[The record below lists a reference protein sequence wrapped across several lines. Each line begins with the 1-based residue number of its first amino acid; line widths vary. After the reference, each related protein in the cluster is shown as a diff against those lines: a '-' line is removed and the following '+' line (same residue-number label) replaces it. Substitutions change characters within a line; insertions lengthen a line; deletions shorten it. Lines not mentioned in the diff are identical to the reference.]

1 LPADFEVALQ
11 GVDTRL
17 KALQPGTTL
26 GDIAYSS
33 ATANVNTRL
42 GVGTNGQ
49 VLAVSGGVPAWTT
62 TADVTPLTTK
72 GDLFTF
78 TTADARLGVGT
89 NGQLLTADSTEA
101 TGLKWTTVSTSPTF
115 VGVGLVLNGTS
126 TSITQNTQLTFA
138 FASEEYDTNTFHDNS
153 TNNQRI
159 TIPTGY
165 GGKYLITN
173 QVMCP
178 DDWNGYAYSY
188 LYKNGSALNS
198 IGLYNDGRFGSLALT
213 SGVNALIGSTIITLA
228 AADYLELRF
237 QSAITTGA
245 HSMYIR
251 WTATYLG
258 A

>member
-1 LPADFEVALQ
+1 MALQ

-33 ATANVNTRL
+33 ATANTNTRL
-42 GVGTNGQ
+42 PIGTNGQ

-72 GDLFTF
+72 GDLFTY
-78 TTADARLGVGT
+78 TTEDARLGVGT
-89 NGQLLTADSTEA
+89 NGQLLQADSTTA
-101 TGLKWTTVSTSPTF
+101 TGLKWATISTTPTF
-115 VGVGLVLNGTS
+115 VGVGLVINGTS

-138 FASEEYDTNTFHDNS
+138 FPAEEYDTNTFHDNS
-153 TNNQRI
+153 TNNARI

-165 GGKYLITN
+165 GGKYLITS
-173 QVMCP
+173 QTMCP
-178 DDWNGYAYSY
+178 DNWNGYGYTY

-213 SGVNALIGSTIITLA
+213 DGINALIGSTVITLA

-237 QSAITTGA
+237 QSAITTGN
-245 HSMYIR
+245 HSMYVR

>member
-1 LPADFEVALQ
+1 MATSPIYSWPEPDNTDLVKNGALAI
-11 GVDTRL
+11 R
-17 KALQPGTTL
+17 TL
-26 GDIAYSS
+26 GDAIDTTMGTMVAKTIVDAKGDIIA
-33 ATANVNTRL
+33 ATAADTVSRL
-42 GVGTNGQ
+42 AVGTNGQ
-49 VLAVSGGVPAWTT
+49 VL
-62 TADVTPLTTK
+62 
-72 GDLFTF
+72 
-78 TTADARLGVGT
+78 
-89 NGQLLTADSTEA
+89 TADSTTA
-101 TGLKWTTVSTSPTF
+101 TGLKWATPASGGATF

-165 GGKYLITN
+165 GGKYLVTSQI
-173 QVMCP
+173 MCP
-178 DDWNGYAYSY
+178 DNWNGYGYGY

-213 SGVNALIGSTIITLA
+213 DGINALIGSTIITLA

-251 WTATYLG
+251 WTATWLG